1 MSGVPVRPELAEAQ
15 PYRWQE
21 GLPTDRPLIRFD
33 MNTQPAP
40 PAWYAGIAL
49 SWLLL
54 IASILLFRR
63 RQLRGMRRSAEQAL
77 RASEQLYR
85 GIMQA

>member
-1 MSGVPVRPELAEAQ
+1 VSGVPVRPELAEAQ

-40 PAWYAGIAL
+40 PAWYAGIADRL
-49 SWLLL
+49 
-54 IASILLFRR
+54 ARTPV
-63 RQLRGMRRSAEQAL
+63 QQ
-77 RASEQLYR
+77 
-85 GIMQA
+85 